1 MILRSGG
8 LDCSVY
14 DRSVKKRLT
23 GVQKNEAA
31 KAGNAPA
38 ALAETGTF
46 ETASSVQTVEAAWA
60 LPGTIA
66 GAVNTLA
73 AKGAAAETI
82 SAEVL
87 LPAGSEEAFLREIV
101 DRLKAQ
107 AQRAA
112 VKVEGFHA
120 EVTGSVTRPVMFITA
135 KGRRCWPL
143 QEGDFGCRE
152 ILVIGYVGME
162 GTALLARARRQE
174 LEQRFPARFLEQ
186 AAALEEE
193 LLLTQAAEAM
203 ERLGINASCCV
214 PVLTD
219 GIYAALWDLADECRC
234 GFDVE
239 LTRIPLLQETIE
251 LTDYYGINPYQL
263 RSAGAML
270 AVVKDAEAAAE
281 RLGQA
286 GIFARSIGTLSAER
300 DRRIR
305 NGEEVQSLNR
315 PEADSILQV
324 LDKERLR

>member
-1 MILRSGG
+1 MILRNGG

-14 DRSVKKRLT
+14 DRSVQKRLT
-23 GVQKNEAA
+23 GVRKNEAA

-38 ALAETGTF
+38 ARTETDTF
-46 ETASSVQTVEAAWA
+46 ETVSAVQTIEAAWA

-66 GAVNTLA
+66 GAVNALA
-73 AKGAAAETI
+73 AKGARAEVV

-87 LPAGSEEAFLREIV
+87 LPAGSEEALLREIV
-101 DRLKAQ
+101 DQLKAQ

-112 VKVEGFHA
+112 VKVEDFHA
-120 EVTGSVTRPVMFITA
+120 EVTGAVTRPVMFITA

-143 QEGDFGCRE
+143 QEGNSGCRE
-152 ILVIGYVGME
+152 LLVIGRVGME

-186 AAALEEE
+186 AAALDEG

-219 GIYAALWDLADECRC
+219 GIYAALWNLADECRC

-239 LTRIPLLQETIE
+239 LTQIPLLQETIE

-286 GIFARSIGTLSAER
+286 GIFARPIGALSTGR
-300 DRRIR
+300 DRRIH

-324 LDKERLR
+324 LDKESLR